1 MREDWL
7 LIRRLRRG
15 DQAALRRIYEKYKD
29 DMLTVANNLLLDLAS
44 AEDCLH
50 DVFVNFAARVG
61 QFRLTRNLKG
71 YLVTCVANRARDLL
85 RAKSHR
91 DVSLSAIAEP
101 PANAHNPAVALVDCE
116 EASHLQKALAELPYD
131 QRQVIVLHLNGGLK
145 FRQIAK
151 LHGVS
156 INTVQSRYHYG
167 LEKLRKLL
175 GRRDCD
181 EQ

>member
-29 DMLTVANNLLLDLAS
+29 DMLTIANNLLLDLAS

-50 DVFVNFAARVG
+50 DVFVNFAASAG
-61 QFRLTRNLKG
+61 RLRPTRSLKG
-71 YLVTCVANRARDLL
+71 YLLTSVANRARDLL
-85 RAKSHR
+85 RSKSRR
-91 DVSLSAIAEP
+91 DVSLSAVAEHA
-101 PANAHNPAVALVDCE
+101 ANTQNPAGVLVDCE
-116 EASHLQKALAELPYD
+116 EASRLQGALVELPHD
-131 QRQVIVLHLNGGLK
+131 QRQVTVLRLNGGLK

-175 GRRDCD
+175 GRR
-181 EQ
+181 EP